1 MLLDIYLVVE
11 RLLLEVVQIV
21 SAVAGGG
28 GHLAADLPRMLHL
41 LLLLWV
47 MLMLLLLLW
56 VVLVMLLGL
65 RVPGGG
71 GGVRQQLGLAP
82 DRNNLR

>member
-1 MLLDIYLVVE
+1 MVE

-41 LLLLWV
+41 LWV
-47 MLMLLLLLW
+47 VLMLLMLLMMLQLLLL
-56 VVLVMLLGL
+56 LVMLLGL
-65 RVPGGG
+65 RVAGGG